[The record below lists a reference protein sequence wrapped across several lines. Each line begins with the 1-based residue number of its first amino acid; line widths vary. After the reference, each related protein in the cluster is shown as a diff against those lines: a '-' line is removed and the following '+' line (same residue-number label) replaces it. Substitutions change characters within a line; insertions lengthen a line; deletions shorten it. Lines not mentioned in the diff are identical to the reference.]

1 MIRPTIALAI
11 ALCSLLA
18 ACTEAP
24 PQQANAN
31 TPGYTG
37 STIVPGDNSTVA
49 GDTEATHLQRDWGYR
64 G

>member
-18 ACTEAP
+18 ACTATP

-37 STIVPGDNSTVA
+37 NTIVRGDSSTLA
-49 GDTEATHLQRDWGYR
+49 GDAEATYLQRSYGVR
-64 G
+64 A